1 MGTGK
6 MTWQPLERELTA
18 ILREDGLV
26 VQVNNQSGDVLI
38 VEGDLVL
45 FNITDLAKELSRR
58 GIGQGTPI

>member
-1 MGTGK
+1 

-18 ILREDGLV
+18 ILREDGLT
-26 VQVNNQSGDVLI
+26 VQVNNKSGDVLI
-38 VEGDLVL
+38 VDGDLIL